1 MSTLKMVLLV
11 AKTLKTTI
19 QKKSPKCAR
28 KIPVPQFRY
37 SQTIFF
43 FALLSNRAYEPEAF
57 DLTKLYFET
66 LFEILV
72 PSQLELYTLHSN

>member
-11 AKTLKTTI
+11 AKTLKITI
-19 QKKSPKCAR
+19 RKKSPKCAR
-28 KIPVPQFRY
+28 KIPVPEFRY
-37 SQTIFF
+37 SQTIF

>member
-1 MSTLKMVLLV
+1 MCKENT
-11 AKTLKTTI
+11 
-19 QKKSPKCAR
+19 CAG
-28 KIPVPQFRY
+28 VSLQ
-37 SQTIFF
+37 SNHFF
-43 FALLSNRAYEPEAF
+43 FALLSNRAYESEAF